1 MQAKSK
7 FISTWKG
14 VCLIANSLSI
24 FQMQK
29 SKFLKEFDEKTNSL
43 LDLFCLVI
51 NDSLSNEDSKHID
64 IVFNSFLADPL
75 IVSIT
80 VLDDEDDGAH
90 KTQDGDDF
98 KEENKSLYVV
108 KKRDISF
115 DNYLIGYA
123 LITFS
128 QEKFKKDLLVNLFQI
143 FIPNFAIIVFILIVN
158 SMLLYRLVL
167 VPIRLTS
174 NSLIEI
180 ASEYGNLTKKIDYSS
195 GDEIGAMSYYFNQT
209 IEKISELVKNIKKQ
223 SIRLSEKGT
232 FLSSNMTETA
242 VVINEISQNV
252 QNIKDQTVSQS
263 SSVIEAS
270 SAMEQIMHGIES
282 LDQLIEN
289 QSVNVTESSSAIEEM
304 IATISNV
311 TQTLVKNDENI
322 KKLIESSESGRNDLN
337 KIADDIQQV
346 AKESEGLLEIS
357 KVIQNIA
364 SQTNLLAMNAAVE
377 AAHAGES
384 GKGFAVVAS
393 EVRKLAESSGGQAKT
408 VATILN
414 KIRLSIETI
423 MRSTEVVLSKFN
435 AIENE
440 IKTVSEQ
447 ESFIRSAME
456 EQAIGNKHALEAI
469 GQLNDINQKVKT
481 GSSEMF
487 TSSRQ
492 VLKESSNLNKITQE
506 IVDEMNEI
514 ASGTEQITVAVNRV
528 NELAEDNKLSIDAL
542 MKEVGK
548 FKVD

>member
-1 MQAKSK
+1 M
-7 FISTWKG
+7 
-14 VCLIANSLSI
+14 
-24 FQMQK
+24 
-29 SKFLKEFDEKTNSL
+29 
-43 LDLFCLVI
+43 
-51 NDSLSNEDSKHID
+51 
-64 IVFNSFLADPL
+64 
-75 IVSIT
+75 
-80 VLDDEDDGAH
+80 
-90 KTQDGDDF
+90 
-98 KEENKSLYVV
+98 
-108 KKRDISF
+108 
-115 DNYLIGYA
+115 
-123 LITFS
+123 
-128 QEKFKKDLLVNLFQI
+128 FQI